1 MAVSTDSINE
11 PGKVFLV
18 GAGPGDPRLLTFRA
32 RECLESC
39 DAILYDY
46 LANPAILEMGNP
58 NAEMVCL
65 GKHGLGK
72 IWSQNQ
78 INQKLVELASA
89 GKSVVRL
96 KGGDPLI
103 FGRAGEEISALVKA
117 DIPYEIVPG
126 ITAAIATAAYCGLP
140 LTHRDL
146 SSSLVLV
153 TASRKNGDHRNG
165 DFGYL
170 AKFPGTLAVYMGTT
184 TVEFWANELLNH
196 GKSPETPV
204 LIVRH
209 ATTNRQSTQQCNLGT
224 VIEKVLGPPKLRPPA
239 MFLVGEMAAQENR
252 HDWFS
257 ERPLFGQTVLVTRA
271 QHQSQNS
278 IAKLENLGANAIP
291 CPMIAILPA
300 KSDAKSTKVFSELS
314 SYRWVVFTSTNG
326 VSHFFNALEKN
337 GLDVRA
343 FGSAKIAAIGDNT
356 CNELRRHFVK
366 PDIVPTRF
374 DSESLAK
381 ELIDHSRTQ
390 DKILLIQGNRSR
402 EVLPKI
408 LSDSARPVETLEVYQ
423 SLDIETPNDG
433 IIHSLIEGE
442 IDWVT
447 LTSPAIAR
455 NFVRLYGQWIER
467 TKLVTISPITTQAL
481 KECGFTPALEAIKH
495 TFNGVVDAMLKTT
508 AKMKTD

>member
-32 RECLESC
+32 RECLKLC
-39 DAILYDY
+39 DAVLYDY
-46 LANPAILEMGNP
+46 LANPTILELGNP

-72 IWSQNQ
+72 IWSQDQ
-78 INQKLVELASA
+78 INRKLVDLAST
-89 GKSVVRL
+89 GKKVVRL

-103 FGRAGEEISALVKA
+103 FGRAGEEISALA
-117 DIPYEIVPG
+117 EANIPYEIVPG

-153 TASRKNGDHRNG
+153 TASRKNGDHRND
-165 DFGYL
+165 DFSYL

-184 TVEFWANELLNH
+184 TVEYWANELLNH
-196 GKSPETPV
+196 GKSPDTPV

-209 ATTNRQSTQQCNLGT
+209 ATTNRQSTQQCKLGT
-224 VIEKVLGPPKLRPPA
+224 VVEKVLGPPRLRPPA
-239 MFLVGEMAAQENR
+239 MFLVGELAAQQNR

-257 ERPLFGQTVLVTRA
+257 KRPLFGQTVLVTRA
-271 QHQSQNS
+271 QHQNLSS
-278 IAKLENLGANAIP
+278 IAKLENLGANAIA
-291 CPMIAILPA
+291 CPMITILPA
-300 KSDAKSTKVFSELS
+300 NSDARSTKVLTALS

-337 GLDVRA
+337 GQDVRA
-343 FGSAKIAAIGDNT
+343 LGLAKIAAIGDST
-356 CNELRRHFVK
+356 CNELRRHFVR
-366 PDIVPTRF
+366 PDLVPTRF
-374 DSESLAK
+374 DSESLAQ
-381 ELIDHSRTQ
+381 ELIAHSRTQ

-408 LSDSARPVETLEVYQ
+408 LSNSARQVESLEVYQ
-423 SLDIETPNDG
+423 SLDIETPNDD
-433 IIHSLIEGE
+433 IIHSLSEGE
-442 IDWVT
+442 VDWVT

-467 TKLVTISPITTQAL
+467 TKLVTISPITTQTL
-481 KECGFTPALEAIKH
+481 KESGFTATLEAIEH
-495 TFNGVVDAMLKTT
+495 TFGGVVDAMLRTT